1 MRWRRIGTRWPDR
14 INCSGAVDDTLAVFP
29 QIHAFIYKRVD
40 GHTVALAL
48 FFAIAYPILRVFID
62 RSALGP
68 AAR

>member
-1 MRWRRIGTRWPDR
+1 MGLAGRDR

-29 QIHAFIYKRVD
+29 QIHALTYKRVD

-48 FFAIAYPILRVFID
+48 FSAIAYPILRVFID